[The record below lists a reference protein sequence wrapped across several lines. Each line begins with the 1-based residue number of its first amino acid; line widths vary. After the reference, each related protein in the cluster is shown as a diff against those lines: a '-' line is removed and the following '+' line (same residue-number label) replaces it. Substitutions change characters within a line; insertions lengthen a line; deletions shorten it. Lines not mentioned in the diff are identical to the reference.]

1 MQADSAD
8 IIRRAIRSVPDWPK
22 PGVIFRDI
30 TPILQDARSFRVLVD
45 LFVYRY
51 MGKRIDLIACVDA
64 RGFIIGSALAY
75 ALNVGFVPIRKRG
88 KLPCRTV
95 AESYTLEYGKS
106 EVEVHADAVRTGQRV
121 VLIDDLVATGGT
133 MMAAINL
140 LQRLGANVLEAAAI
154 VDLPG
159 LGGSARVA
167 ATGTP
172 FYAVCSFEEDEG

>member
-1 MQADSAD
+1 MNHDSAD
-8 IIRRAIRSVPDWPK
+8 LIRRAIRSVPDWPQA
-22 PGVIFRDI
+22 GVVFRDI
-30 TPILQDARSFRVLVD
+30 TPLLQDARSFRVLID

-75 ALNVGFVPIRKRG
+75 ALNVGFVPIRKHG
-88 KLPCRTV
+88 KLPCPTV
-95 AESYTLEYGKS
+95 SESYTLEYGKS
-106 EVEVHADAVRTGQRV
+106 EVEMHADAVRTGQRV

-133 MMAAINL
+133 MLAAIKL

-154 VDLPG
+154 ADLPDQ
-159 LGGSARVA
+159 GGSSRIQ

-172 FYAVCSFEEDEG
+172 FHAVCSFEEGKD